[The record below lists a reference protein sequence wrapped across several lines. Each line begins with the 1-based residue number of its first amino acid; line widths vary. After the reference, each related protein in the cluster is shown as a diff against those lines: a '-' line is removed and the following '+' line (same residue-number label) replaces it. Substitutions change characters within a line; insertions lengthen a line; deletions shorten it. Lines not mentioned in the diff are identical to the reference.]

1 MNSESIPFTEISHCR
16 SCSHADLLEVV
27 DLGILKSCGVFV
39 EKSHLSV
46 PSGHL
51 RLLICARCTLV
62 QLDRNFDLDS
72 LFNIQYGYE
81 TGLNSSMANHITR
94 LASKA
99 ISFLGE
105 PPCLRVLDIGSN
117 DGTLLNSLTHLNPEL
132 RVGVDPNI
140 SRLKQNYNA
149 EIITFSDF
157 YSSEVVKQISE
168 NLGSEFNLITSI
180 AMFYD
185 LIDPNEFVGNIKKLL
200 SAEGIWVLEL
210 SNVFSMLEANS
221 VDTIC
226 HEHLEYYS
234 AFSINVLLAKHA
246 LKVVRFEENQANGG
260 SMQLYISHLN
270 SGFDESSVFL
280 DKVKNENKT
289 VELIQD
295 LFRSM
300 LENVTRSVELV
311 TAHISSSNLPPGTLV
326 AGFGASTKGNTF
338 LQLYPNLASKL
349 EFVAE
354 INPKKFGK
362 FTPGTN
368 LKIAPEPELS
378 ETSDKIIFLVLP
390 WHFKEPILN
399 RYADAILDNKV
410 EFIFALPKFE
420 IYSQNRA

>member
-1 MNSESIPFTEISHCR
+1 
-16 SCSHADLLEVV
+16 
-27 DLGILKSCGVFV
+27 
-39 EKSHLSV
+39 
-46 PSGHL
+46 
-51 RLLICARCTLV
+51 
-62 QLDRNFDLDS
+62 
-72 LFNIQYGYE
+72 
-81 TGLNSSMANHITR
+81 
-94 LASKA
+94 
-99 ISFLGE
+99 
-105 PPCLRVLDIGSN
+105 
-117 DGTLLNSLTHLNPEL
+117 L
-132 RVGVDPNI
+132 RVGIDPNI
-140 SRLKQNYNA
+140 SRLKHNYNA

-234 AFSINVLLAKHA
+234 AFSINVLLAKHS

-295 LFRSM
+295 LFNNTWFDKNYLFIPSNITM
-300 LENVTRSVELV
+300 DEFIKAVVGALNNYKKQLDYIKNIESTITKIKTSLPNMKNQYWKTELKKELV
-311 TAHISSSNLPPGTLV
+311 
-326 AGFGASTKGNTF
+326 
-338 LQLYPNLASKL
+338 QSK
-349 EFVAE
+349 
-354 INPKKFGK
+354 KM
-362 FTPGTN
+362 
-368 LKIAPEPELS
+368 LS
-378 ETSDKIIFLVLP
+378 EYKQ
-390 WHFKEPILN
+390 HAKELKK
-399 RYADAILDNKV
+399 L
-410 EFIFALPKFE
+410 L
-420 IYSQNRA
+420 

>member
-1 MNSESIPFTEISHCR
+1 MNSEMIPCAEISQCR
-16 SCSHADLLEVV
+16 SCSQTDLLEVV

-39 EKSHLSV
+39 DDSDLNV
-46 PSGHL
+46 PSGQL
-51 RLLICARCTLV
+51 RLLICTNCTLV
-62 QLDRNFDLDS
+62 QLDRNFDLNS

-81 TGLNSSMANHITR
+81 TGLNSSMANHITS
-94 LASKA
+94 LASDA
-99 ISFLGE
+99 ISFLDETSG
-105 PPCLRVLDIGSN
+105 LRILDIGSN
-117 DGTLLNSLTHLNPEL
+117 DGTLLNSLTRFRPEL
-132 RVGVDPNI
+132 SVGVDPNI
-140 SRLKQNYNA
+140 SRLKQNYNK

-157 YSSEVVKQISE
+157 FSTEVVQQISD

-185 LIDPNEFVGNIKKLL
+185 LIDPNEFVRNIKKLL
-200 SAEGIWVLEL
+200 SSEGIWVLEL

-221 VDTIC
+221 IDTIC

-260 SMQLYISHLN
+260 SMQLYISHLS

-280 DKVKNENKT
+280 DRAKIDNKP
-289 VELIQD
+289 VQLILD
-295 LFRSM
+295 LFRLM

-311 TAHISSSNLPPGTLV
+311 TAYISSSNLPLGTLV

-338 LQLYPNLASKL
+338 LQMYPDLASKL
-349 EFVAE
+349 EFIAE

-362 FTPGTN
+362 YTPGTD

-378 ETSDKIIFLVLP
+378 EVSDKILFLVLP
-390 WHFKEPILN
+390 WHFKESILN
-399 RYADAILDNKV
+399 RYADAILANKV
-410 EFIFALPKFE
+410 EFIFALPEFE
-420 IYSQNRA
+420 IYPQKKA